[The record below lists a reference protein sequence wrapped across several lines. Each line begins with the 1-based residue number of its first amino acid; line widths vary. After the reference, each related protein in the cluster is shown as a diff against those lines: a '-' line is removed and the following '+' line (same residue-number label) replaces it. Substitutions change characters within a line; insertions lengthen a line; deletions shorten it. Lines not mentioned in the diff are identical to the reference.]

1 MKVSL
6 QKFITYLKRE
16 RNLSPHT
23 ATNYFRDLVQLV
35 EFLCKQGTISL
46 DKINISVARQ
56 FLLFLEERK
65 YSRRSLARKISACR
79 SFFKY
84 LVREGKVSENPFNLI
99 STPKLS
105 RKLPNFLYLEEMKK
119 LLDQPKV
126 ETAGGLRDRAILELL
141 YGSGMRV
148 SEIVQLNMGD
158 IDLDGGEVR
167 VFGKGS
173 KERVVLIGSHAKAA
187 IQEYIDQG
195 RPEFAGGRTKKA
207 GGAIF
212 LGRHGTRITSRSIE
226 RMISLCA
233 KKAGLVKK
241 VTPHTIRHTFATHML
256 AGGADLKIVQ
266 ELLGHASLSTTQVYT
281 HITREQMKKT
291 YDAHH
296 PRA

>member
-1 MKVSL
+1 
-6 QKFITYLKRE
+6 
-16 RNLSPHT
+16 
-23 ATNYFRDLVQLV
+23 
-35 EFLCKQGTISL
+35 
-46 DKINISVARQ
+46 
-56 FLLFLEERK
+56 
-65 YSRRSLARKISACR
+65 
-79 SFFKY
+79 
-84 LVREGKVSENPFNLI
+84 
-99 STPKLS
+99 
-105 RKLPNFLYLEEMKK
+105 
-119 LLDQPKV
+119 
-126 ETAGGLRDRAILELL
+126 
-141 YGSGMRV
+141 
-148 SEIVQLNMGD
+148 
-158 IDLDGGEVR
+158 
-167 VFGKGS
+167 
-173 KERVVLIGSHAKAA
+173 
-187 IQEYIDQG
+187 QEYIDQG